1 MNDVRGMKKTLY
13 KFATLGLLGG
23 LVAAGVS
30 PDLAPYTST
39 IEQAVVEVAVD
50 KEALLQLLYR
60 MTPYFELISLV

>member
-1 MNDVRGMKKTLY
+1 MKSVHGTKKILY
-13 KFATLGLLGG
+13 KFAALGLLAG
-23 LVAAGVS
+23 LVVAGSS

-60 MTPYFELISLV
+60 MTPFFELISVV